1 MKIQIFASCDYGALS
16 FVASVLRDEGYDV
29 YLDTASD
36 AICVARPVGDR
47 RIAVLTE
54 ITAEGDDPDD
64 GDAPFILR
72 APGAP
77 VAIQEILKR
86 LDGAAV
92 PADFDG
98 PF

>member
-1 MKIQIFASCDYGALS
+1 MKINITASCDYGALS
-16 FVASVLRDEGYDV
+16 FVASVLRGEGYDV

-36 AICVARPVGDR
+36 AICVARPVDDR
-47 RIAVLTE
+47 RVSVLAE

-77 VAIQEILKR
+77 AAIRGILKR
-86 LDGAAV
+86 LDGATV